1 VSRRYLI
8 NKGEP
13 SMLPGTSSN
22 KVVRGLALFG
32 IVIPSLVG
40 LATGASANPMT
51 PSALGA
57 SKAAPSPSLSSD
69 AGWAKTLGAGVVVV
83 PPEHT
88 AAGHGSPGAA
98 LQGFVSALD
107 NRQLKLWCSYYEP
120 SFQASCRSNAA
131 GYVAA
136 NKPAFKNFALGYV
149 AIDGNRALVGSTG
162 TDCLAT
168 GKPKCSSNHNPAAIF
183 ATGLTFKAL
192 WAKTVTAYSSTANVY
207 SLDLSVKIGGSWYN
221 YVPSS

>member
-1 VSRRYLI
+1 M

-13 SMLPGTSSN
+13 SMVQRTSSN
-22 KVVRGLALFG
+22 KVARGLALIG
-32 IVIPSLVG
+32 IVIAPLIGV
-40 LATGASANPMT
+40 ATGASASPLNQT
-51 PSALGA
+51 RLAA
-57 SKAAPSPSLSSD
+57 SNAAPSASLGSD
-69 AGWAKTLGAGVVVV
+69 AGWTKTLGAGVVVV

-88 AAGHGSPGAA
+88 VAGHSSPGAA

-120 SFQASCRSNAA
+120 SFQASCSSNAA
-131 GYVAA
+131 SYIAA
-136 NKPAFKNFALGYV
+136 NKPIFKNFALGYV
-149 AIDGNRALVGSTG
+149 AIDGNHALVGSTG

-168 GKPKCSSNHNPAAIF
+168 GKPKCSSNHNPAAVF

-192 WAKTVTAYSSTANVY
+192 WAKTVAAYSSTANVY
-207 SLDLSVKIGGSWYN
+207 SLDLSIKIGGSWYN